1 MTHPV
6 SEIADA
12 FVALLMDDTGAED
25 RVCRDR
31 QPALDVRDELPA
43 IVVHIAED
51 DPVDDQVHGRW
62 RSTVRINVDLF
73 ATATEDQVSAALLEL
88 RLETYKL
95 IMAEPTLGL
104 SSVIRCL
111 PGGAE
116 EILRGESVIPFGY
129 LRTAYFV
136 LYQHS
141 LTDPAQ

>member
-6 SEIADA
+6 NDIADA
-12 FVALLMDDTGAED
+12 LVNLLMDETDAED

-31 QPALDVRDELPA
+31 QPALDVRSELPA
-43 IVVHIAED
+43 IVVHIGED

-62 RSTVRINVDLF
+62 RSTARINVDLYV
-73 ATATEDQVSAALLEL
+73 TALEEDISRVLMGL
-88 RLETYKL
+88 RTQTYKL
-95 IMAEPTLGL
+95 IMAEPVLGL
-104 SSVIRCL
+104 PSVIRCL

-116 EILRGESVIPFGY
+116 EILRGDSAIPIGY

-141 LTDPAQ
+141 FTDPAQ